1 MTEREKR
8 NEEMKARIRRDA
20 EDQCHFIDMVEME
33 LKHKEN
39 SERSALLAYE
49 RVLEEREPALKAVR

>member
-20 EDQCHFIDMVEME
+20 EAQCQFIDLMEAE
-33 LKHKEN
+33 LKH
-39 SERSALLAYE
+39 
-49 RVLEEREPALKAVR
+49 RESMNDSFARRLDEPEKP